1 MKEGIENL
9 WKALSLKSTINFLDK
24 LIKPQKQTFYQL
36 QKSKKKLNK
45 SKKKSTKVITNSQ
58 KSKNLRKGF
67 N

>member
-9 WKALSLKSTINFLDK
+9 WKVLSLKSTINFLDK

-36 QKSKKKLNK
+36 QKSKKKRNK